1 MIDTHCHLDLYP
13 NPGRVIAEADARG
26 TYVIAVTTTP
36 RSFLG
41 NLRLTE
47 GRKRIRVAIGLH
59 PELVAERYR
68 EVDDVCRYMEQTT
81 YVGEIGIDGSPP
93 HAGSLALQRKAFHT
107 IVRQADQLGGK
118 ILSIHSRGAASAVL
132 QTIEEEGG
140 KNKSVLHWFS
150 GTQIEL
156 KKAIDLDC
164 WFSVG
169 PSMLKSKKGR
179 DLTAAIPR
187 KRLLIETDGPFGTDG
202 DRPLMPWDAELAI
215 PVIAKLWKVPATEVA
230 DTLCVNFRNLLNP
243 KDLQV
248 SES

>member
-41 NLRLTE
+41 NLRLIE

-59 PELVAERYR
+59 PELVAERHR
-68 EVDDVCRYMEQTT
+68 EVEDVCNYMSQTT

-93 HAGSLALQRKAFHT
+93 HAGSLDLQKNVFHT
-107 IVRQADQLGGK
+107 IVRHADRLGGK
-118 ILSIHSRGAASAVL
+118 ILSIHSRGAATSVL
-132 QTIEEEGG
+132 QTIEEAGG
-140 KNKSVLHWFS
+140 RSKSVLHWFS
-150 GTQIEL
+150 GTRDEL

-179 DLTAAIPR
+179 DLAAAIPR
-187 KRLLIETDGPFGTDG
+187 QRLLLETDGPFGMDG
-202 DRPLMPWDAELAI
+202 NRPLMPWDAELAI
-215 PVIAKLWKVPATEVA
+215 PVIAGLWNASANDVA
-230 DTLCVNFRNLLNP
+230 NTVRSNFRNLLDS

-248 SES
+248 SEA